1 LAYLRRLPVSVIK
14 IDKSFIS
21 DMLTDE
27 NDAVLV
33 RAIVDLAHNLGHTLV
48 AEGIETPDQFAHLA
62 RLGVELGQGYFFDP
76 ALSAEAFEQNW
87 LRAAAI

>member
-1 LAYLRRLPVSVIK
+1 MKSRDVI
-14 IDKSFIS
+14 
-21 DMLTDE
+21 LTGIP
-27 NDAVLV
+27 
-33 RAIVDLAHNLGHTLV
+33 RSGTTLV